1 MVDWPTRVE
10 VDKSENMT
18 TRRPI
23 NRADVEASFNN
34 QVQNMAIVRHIG
46 RPIGNALT
54 PFFFNQG
61 WTANRMTTLRLM
73 LTLLAAIILGF
84 GSPVVVWLA
93 AVMYYLCFITDC
105 IDGNLARLG
114 DNTSY
119 WGKFY
124 DGVADRLFYAIVPFA
139 AGIGLWRQEEFV
151 WPLVVGAVATIIYT
165 YNDLISNRLQFFRLW
180 MESQSG
186 PASYRP
192 GQFLKT
198 VETWNDSV
206 MTNGFFITPL
216 CLLVPEMGLYWYFL
230 TTLIL
235 QGICGGLGL
244 LALLFA
250 AARTLDRKRK
260 SQHAKGVDPREATR
274 PGLE

>member
-139 AGIGLWRQEEFV
+139 AGIGLWRQEEIA
-151 WPLVVGAVATIIYT
+151 WPLVAGAAAAIVYT

-235 QGICGGLGL
+235 QGVCGGLGL

-250 AARTLDRKRK
+250 ATRTLDRKRK

>member
-151 WPLVVGAVATIIYT
+151 WSLVVGAVATIIYT

>member
-18 TRRPI
+18 KRRPI

-34 QVQNMAIVRHIG
+34 QVQNMAIVRNIG

-61 WTANRMTTLRLM
+61 WTANQMTTLRLV
-73 LTLLAAIILGF
+73 LTLLAAILLGF
-84 GSPVVVWLA
+84 GSPAVLWLA
-93 AVMYYLCFITDC
+93 AVVYYLCFITDC

-151 WPLVVGAVATIIYT
+151 WPLMAGAAAAIVYT

-235 QGICGGLGL
+235 QGVCGGLGL